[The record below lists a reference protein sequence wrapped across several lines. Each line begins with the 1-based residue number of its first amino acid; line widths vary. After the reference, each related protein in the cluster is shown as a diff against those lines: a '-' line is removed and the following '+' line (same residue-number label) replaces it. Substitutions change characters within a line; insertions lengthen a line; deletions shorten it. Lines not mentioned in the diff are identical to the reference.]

1 MALTMTS
8 TTNGSRG
15 WMPAFPKPDPKVIP
29 GVFVAPADCAE
40 IDGPHYPTPA
50 ERLADLIVHVIGLA
64 FAVIGGGVAV
74 ALAVNHGVIGLSA
87 AIGIY
92 ALGFIAMLSFSAAY
106 NFAHPRWQ
114 PFLFRLDHAGIFLMI
129 AASYTPFT
137 TQLLHG
143 AWSWGMTAAVW
154 TLAIIGIIIKLC
166 LPRLGETVSMVFY
179 LIMGWLVVLAIKP
192 LVEQVPLVPLVLL
205 AAGGI
210 VYSIGAVLF
219 VMKRCKFRR
228 AIWHGHVV
236 AGAITHYAAI
246 MVGVVLA
253 GG

>member
-1 MALTMTS
+1 MT
-8 TTNGSRG
+8 TRLNDTRG
-15 WMPAFPKPDPKVIP
+15 WMPEFSKPAPKAIG
-29 GVFVAPADCAE
+29 GVFVSPADCAE

-50 ERLADLIVHVIGLA
+50 ERRADLIIHIIGLA
-64 FAVIGGGVAV
+64 FAVIGGGAAI
-74 ALAVNHGVIGLSA
+74 ALAASHGVLSLSA
-87 AIGIY
+87 AIAVY

-114 PFLFRLDHAGIFLMI
+114 PLLFRLDHAGIFLMI

-143 AWSWGMTAAVW
+143 VWSWGLTTAVW
-154 TLAIIGIIIKLC
+154 TLAIIGVFIKLC

-179 LIMGWLVVLAIKP
+179 LVMGWLVVLAIQP
-192 LVEQVPLVPLVLL
+192 LIEQVPLVPLLLL

-210 VYSIGAVLF
+210 VYSVGAVLF
-219 VMKRCKFRR
+219 VMKRCRFRR

-246 MVGVVLA
+246 MVGVVLV